1 MPELQFI
8 DAKDEVKI
16 PKVKEILY
24 NGFFRKSHEQHV
36 HTLYKIDLTKN
47 KKIEIPPR
55 KGPPKLRP
63 GVNPTLIGAWAIAST
78 PIPDFAETDYFLGLY
93 PEGHINRKKRR

>member
-1 MPELQFI
+1 MR
-8 DAKDEVKI
+8 D
-16 PKVKEILY
+16 
-24 NGFFRKSHEQHV
+24 RKWLKHV
-36 HTLYKIDLTKN
+36 HTLYKIDNAKN
-47 KKIEIPPR
+47 IKIEIPQR

-63 GVNPTLIGAWAIAST
+63 GVNPTLIGAWAIASA